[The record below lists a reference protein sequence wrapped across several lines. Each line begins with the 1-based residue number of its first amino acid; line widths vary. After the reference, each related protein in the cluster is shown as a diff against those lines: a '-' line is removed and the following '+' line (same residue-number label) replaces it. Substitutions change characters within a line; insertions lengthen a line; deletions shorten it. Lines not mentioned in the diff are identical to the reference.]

1 MNNNYQ
7 LKDYILYRGKV
18 RQIEAVTSISLL
30 IYDDRYG
37 EGTDHVLWVKY
48 DEVEPIPI
56 TKKWIELNGFRAENW
71 NDDSDDYCDY
81 WISYDGRLHISNISN
96 MVGRDYYLHIDNSRY
111 EGIGG
116 MDVQYAHQIQHLC
129 RDCEYDFNPKF
140 E

>member
-1 MNNNYQ
+1 MKHNYQ
-7 LKDYILYRGKV
+7 LKDYILYKGKI

-37 EGTDHVLWVKY
+37 EGKDHILWVKY

-56 TKKWIELNGFRAENW
+56 TKKWIELNGFHAEKW

-81 WISYDGRLHISNISN
+81 WISDDGRLDISNISN

-111 EGIGG
+111 
-116 MDVQYAHQIQHLC
+116 
-129 RDCEYDFNPKF
+129 
-140 E
+140 